1 VLNFNNLV
9 RIFLIGPNE
18 MFLAFSSVHFDDY
31 FVGSFSTGSA
41 ETDVG
46 WGDCSHLMTCCVKNG
61 RTKNCQNLTIL
72 LQITIDNVG
81 DPFWDIVNITDHNEQ
96 SVWSSFSADDILSIS
111 VLTRQ
116 PVTSR
121 PTQAAVLLVI
131 KTVETRAGSGREL
144 YTVSVSVVGLGLCY
158 V

>member
-1 VLNFNNLV
+1 
-9 RIFLIGPNE
+9 
-18 MFLAFSSVHFDDY
+18 
-31 FVGSFSTGSA
+31 
-41 ETDVG
+41 
-46 WGDCSHLMTCCVKNG
+46 
-61 RTKNCQNLTIL
+61 
-72 LQITIDNVG
+72 
-81 DPFWDIVNITDHNEQ
+81 VNITDHNEQ